1 MSGDPF
7 ADSLGRV
14 RARFVA
20 KVEGQ
25 IDVAGAAVPH
35 LSEVA
40 PNAAAALAD
49 VYRSIHGI
57 VGIARTVG
65 FPGIGAAAR
74 RVEDALR
81 EAYSKNR
88 GLTTDE
94 VSLFTTALGLL
105 RDAASSE
112 LQSLHTVGE

>member
-1 MSGDPF
+1 MSVDPF
-7 ADSLGRV
+7 AASLARV

-25 IDVAGAAVPH
+25 IDVAGAAVPRM
-35 LSEVA
+35 SDVA
-40 PNAAAALAD
+40 PNAPADLAD

-65 FPGIGAAAR
+65 FPGIGGAAR
-74 RVEDALR
+74 RVEDVLR
-81 EAYSKNR
+81 EAYSKNC

-94 VSLFTTALGLL
+94 ISLFITALAVL